1 MDFESTMD
9 LNSAVAQ
16 LLTDFGERPSTNEYD
31 ENKMYQYQV
40 PTFDTEFDL
49 EFECE
54 AVVTT
59 NDVEIEEIE
68 LEDQETERN
77 NHHSGKIPIRYIS
90 DKRKRCITYAKRVKT
105 LTKLARELHVL
116 TGAEAEIYSKN
127 EFGRVKY
134 YNSKMDKKQRNVGI
148 QYGPSFVSKTL
159 PATRSKTLNNLTPTK
174 QKEIEKPSTSKVYK
188 LPGKKSKRK

>member
-1 MDFESTMD
+1 MD

-16 LLTDFGERPSTNEYD
+16 LLTDFGERPSSSTNEYD
-31 ENKMYQYQV
+31 ENEMYQYQL
-40 PTFDTEFDL
+40 PTFDTESDL
-49 EFECE
+49 ELESE
-54 AVVTT
+54 AVLTT
-59 NDVEIEEIE
+59 NEVETEEIE
-68 LEDQETERN
+68 LEDQETDRN
-77 NHHSGKIPIRYIS
+77 NHHSGKIPIRYIA

-116 TGAEAEIYSKN
+116 TGAETEFYSKN

-148 QYGPSFVSKTL
+148 QYGPSFVRKTS
-159 PATRSKTLNNLTPTK
+159 PATRSNTLNNLTPTK
-174 QKEIEKPSTSKVYK
+174 QKEKEKPSSSKVFK